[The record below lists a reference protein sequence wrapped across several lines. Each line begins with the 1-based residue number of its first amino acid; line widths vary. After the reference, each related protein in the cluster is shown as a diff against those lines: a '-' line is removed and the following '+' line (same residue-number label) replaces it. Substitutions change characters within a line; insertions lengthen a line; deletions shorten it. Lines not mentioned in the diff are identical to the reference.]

1 MKINKLKKKSTERLK
16 SELNGVKIIT
26 GTLALILTVLFSVN
40 LYGLLL
46 KDKNTAFIAGMA
58 VAISLSA
65 ILPSQFSS
73 MIKIKKELKL
83 RENSN
88 LDS

>member
-16 SELNGVKIIT
+16 TELNGVKIIT

-46 KDKNTAFIAGMA
+46 EDKNTAFIAGMA

-73 MIKIKKELKL
+73 MMKIKNELNL
-83 RENSN
+83 REDSN
-88 LDS
+88 

>member
-1 MKINKLKKKSTERLK
+1 MKINKLKRKSTEALE
-16 SELNGVKIIT
+16 SELRGVKIIT
-26 GTLALILTVLFSVN
+26 GTLAITLTVLFAVN

-46 KDKNTAFIAGMA
+46 KDNNTAFIAGMA